1 MEFELR
7 KAEITLSLVDAIEGP
22 IAGLM
27 EHTPC
32 ASTSQLV
39 GNYLNDLRSSHL
51 WPLGKDLSQQSI
63 STIFTQMLSVPEPK
77 KTTCGN
83 EHCDSCPLI
92 QNLNFREMLR
102 DKKEKI
108 SNNLGGLCL
117 DCVKTAR
124 QSLEFQNCRLE
135 HFEANETDEN
145 KMNS

>member
-1 MEFELR
+1 MEFEHR

-39 GNYLNDLRSSHL
+39 GNYLSTLRSCHL

-77 KTTCGN
+77 KTTCGK
-83 EHCDSCPLI
+83 EHCDSCSLV
-92 QNLNFREMLR
+92 QNLNLRETLR
-102 DKKEKI
+102 DKKETI
-108 SNNLGGLCL
+108 SNKIGGLCL

-124 QSLEFQNCRLE
+124 HSLDFQYCRLD
-135 HFEANETDEN
+135 HFEADETAEN
-145 KMNS
+145 DMSS